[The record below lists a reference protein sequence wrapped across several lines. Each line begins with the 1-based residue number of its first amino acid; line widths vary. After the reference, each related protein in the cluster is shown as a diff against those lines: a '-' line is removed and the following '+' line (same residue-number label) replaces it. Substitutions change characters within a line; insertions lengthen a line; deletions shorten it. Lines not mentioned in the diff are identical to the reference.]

1 MEQPSEPEYIRPCST
16 EYQVTRSPKIG
27 KYPCPGHTSHHRL
40 RPPCL
45 DSRTLSKGS
54 PNQRTARL
62 SPRPRTATGV
72 HAWNSSDL
80 LRRSRRKGFLIEAC
94 WSELGLSL
102 QHHICIEY
110 NLWNNRCASVAGEM
124 PKPEGRSFLRGS
136 LDLANSRKWV
146 TYINQ
151 RLILTL
157 GPNPTKTRKPKL
169 AWRLQK

>member
-27 KYPCPGHTSHHRL
+27 KYPRPGHTSHHRL

-124 PKPEGRSFLRGS
+124 PNPPELLIFHLK
-136 LDLANSRKWV
+136 L
-146 TYINQ
+146 YIVYN
-151 RLILTL
+151 R
-157 GPNPTKTRKPKL
+157 PPSSN
-169 AWRLQK
+169 